1 MSQLRITAV
10 DVIPVEVPR
19 TSTFALQRGLT
30 PATSPFTVVRVRTN
44 EGVTGYGEG
53 TTTDRSMASILT
65 EHLAETVVGCDPF
78 DVTGIHAAMDRL
90 EMMKVERVGH
100 WNPARAAID
109 IAVHDVQARWLDVPL
124 SELLGGRQRDEIEV
138 CKNVGVAPRDESAAA
153 AATIVAAGYGTLK
166 VRVGPD
172 VHLEAERLAAIRD
185 VTGLAMK
192 IRLDANQAWDPQAAI
207 RAIARLDEYGLEAV
221 EQPCH
226 FADVRGAAEVAA
238 NTLVPIIADE
248 GFWTIHDARE
258 LLVARAADV
267 LHVYLGKCGG
277 IRPAMDI
284 IALADAFGAPVTIG
298 ERIPLGIGLAAHLHV
313 AAVLAQ
319 PPYAHALAYDINES
333 DLITTP
339 IRATD
344 GRMAVP
350 QGPGLGVEVDEDRL
364 MFYARR

>member
-1 MSQLRITAV
+1 MSQLRITGV

-19 TSTFALQRGLT
+19 TSAFALQRGTT

-53 TTTDRSMASILT
+53 TTTDRSMASVLT
-65 EHLAETVVGCDPF
+65 EHFAETVIGCDPF
-78 DVTGIHAAMDRL
+78 DLTGIHTAMDRL

-109 IAVHDVQARWLDVPL
+109 IAVHDVQAKWLDIPL

-138 CKNVGVAPRDESAAA
+138 CKNVGLAPPDESATA

-172 VHLEAERLAAIRD
+172 VDLEAKRLAAIRD
-185 VTGLAMK
+185 ASGPAMK
-192 IRLDANQAWDPQAAI
+192 VRLDANQAWNPHAAV
-207 RAIARLDEYGLEAV
+207 RAIARLNEHVLEGV

-226 FADVRGAAEVAA
+226 FADVRGAAHVAA
-238 NTLVPIIADE
+238 STLVPIIADE

-277 IRPAMDI
+277 IRPAMNI

-313 AAVLAQ
+313 AAILAQ
-319 PPYAHALAYDINES
+319 SPFAHALAYDINES

-339 IRATD
+339 IPARD
-344 GRMAVP
+344 GRMTVP